1 MSEINY
7 KYVSI
12 KLGNHKPPVFKVI
25 KNQDWIEFGVEPPY
39 KNNYPKYLQSLYERA
54 NLHGAFLK
62 AKHYYISGA
71 GLTIDK
77 SAKTVG
83 DISELL
89 QMLKETN
96 SLGESISDILNKCVL
111 DYVIFGGCYVEVNWS
126 INGKKFE
133 ITHMPFN
140 NLRRSVNNDGFW
152 YSNDWSQ
159 SKQNQTKEKTDLE
172 FIPDYDAEN
181 ASGKQI
187 YALKSYGLGTEYYPK
202 PEYLGLV
209 PCAEV
214 ETEISNYHL
223 NAIKSGFHIGTIIT
237 FIGKPSPT
245 EQDEIERQLKN
256 KFQGTDAA
264 GSLLLQFTR
273 DKDGQPQITR
283 LSADDLDKKFETLT
297 KWVDQQLTAGHHM
310 SPIIAG
316 IKTEGQLGGRT
327 EIDLAFDLFKNTW
340 VKPNQ
345 KVIENWINQLYEFY
359 GFEDRIKFKE
369 VRPVAP
375 FDYKDILSYM
385 TNNEVR
391 ELIGLSTLKEDTS
404 EKQQQFAK
412 DKFQDSYSDY
422 PDAVKNN
429 AKNALDWAEKN
440 GWGDCGTEV
449 GKQRANQLAKGEAVS
464 IDTIKRMYSFLS
476 RHEENADK
484 SKGYGDGC
492 GQLMYDAWGGKA
504 ALRWAESKIN
514 QVEKKQNL
522 SQVTVEDIIISEF
535 SQVGES
541 TSFYNIIESRE
552 MTPEDYQSYAT
563 SLEKSILAILE
574 KDPLAT
580 DRTIAEA
587 LKKEEKTI
595 TEAIARMVSD
605 GLVEMG
611 EKNQEGVQIRKA
623 KVSSE
628 GKDLAEE
635 SKVAEM
641 EVRYFYDWKTE
652 IPSTQRDTSAHPSRP
667 FCKRLMDL
675 DKLYTRA
682 DIDRIS
688 NRVGLNVFMYGGGW
702 WNMGNGTNSPSCRHI
717 WKSVIVKRK

>member
-159 SKQNQTKEKTDLE
+159 TKQNQTKEKTELE
-172 FIPDYDAEN
+172 FIPDYDAES

-412 DKFQDSYSDY
+412 DEFQDSYSDY

-440 GWGDCGTEV
+440 GWGDCGTPV
-449 GKQRANQLAKGEAVS
+449 GKKRAADLSAGRPVS

-504 ALRWAESKIN
+504 GLRWAESKIN

-522 SQVTVEDIIISEF
+522 SEVTVEDIIISEF

-541 TSFYNIIESRE
+541 TEFYNIIESRD

-587 LKKEEKTI
+587 LKRQEKTI
-595 TEAIARMVSD
+595 TETIAKMVSD
-605 GLVEMG
+605 GLIEMG
-611 EKNQEGVQIRKA
+611 EKTQEGVEIRKA

-635 SKVAEM
+635 SKVSEM
-641 EVRYFYDWKTE
+641 EVRYFYSWKTGFDDADLK
-652 IPSTQRDTSAHPSRP
+652 TSRP
-667 FCKRLMDL
+667 FCKRLMSL
-675 DKLYTRA
+675 DKLYTRT
-682 DIDRIS
+682 DIDKIS
-688 NRVGLNVFMYGGGW
+688 SRVGLNVFMYGGGW
-702 WNMGNGTNSPSCRHI
+702 WNMGNGVNSPSCRHI

>member
-7 KYVSI
+7 KYVNI

-39 KNNYPKYLQSLYERA
+39 KNNYPKYLQSLFERA

-62 AKHYYISGA
+62 AKQYYISGA

-111 DYVIFGGCYVEVNWS
+111 DYVLFGGCYVEVNWS

-140 NLRRSVNNDGFW
+140 NLRRSVNNDGYW

-159 SKQNQTKEKTDLE
+159 SKQNQTKEKTELE
-172 FIPDYDAEN
+172 FIPDYDVEN
-181 ASGKQI
+181 GSGKQI
-187 YALKSYGLGTEYYPK
+187 YALKSYGIGTEYYPK

-283 LSADDLDKKFETLT
+283 LAADDLDKKFETLT

-316 IKTEGQLGGRT
+316 IKTEGQLGGRS

-345 KVIENWINQLYEFY
+345 KVLENWINKLYEFY
-359 GFEDRIKFKE
+359 GFEDRIRFKE
-369 VRPVAP
+369 VRPIAP
-375 FDYKDILSYM
+375 FEYKDVLSYM
-385 TNNEVR
+385 TNNEIR
-391 ELIGLSTLKEDTS
+391 ELIGLSKLKEDTS
-404 EKQQQFAK
+404 EKQQQF
-412 DKFQDSYSDY
+412 
-422 PDAVKNN
+422 N
-429 AKNALDWAEKN
+429 
-440 GWGDCGTEV
+440 
-449 GKQRANQLAKGEAVS
+449 
-464 IDTIKRMYSFLS
+464 
-476 RHEENADK
+476 K
-484 SKGYGDGC
+484 S
-492 GQLMYDAWGGKA
+492 Q
-504 ALRWAESKIN
+504 
-514 QVEKKQNL
+514 
-522 SQVTVEDIIISEF
+522 TVEDIIISEF
-535 SQVGES
+535 SATGEDA
-541 TSFYNIIESRE
+541 SFYNVIESRE
-552 MTPEDYQSYAT
+552 ITPEDFQSYAT
-563 SLEKSILAILE
+563 ALEKSILAILE

-580 DRTIAEA
+580 DKSIGEA
-587 LKKEEKTI
+587 LKKDESTI
-595 TEAIARMVSD
+595 TEAINKMIED
-605 GLVEMG
+605 GLIEMG
-611 EKNQEGVQIRKA
+611 EKTQEGEVIRKA

-628 GKDLAEE
+628 GKSLAEE
-635 SKVAEM
+635 SKVADS
-641 EVRYFYDWKTE
+641 EVKYFYDWKTGFDN
-652 IPSTQRDTSAHPSRP
+652 SDLKTSRP
-667 FCKRLMDL
+667 FCKKLMDL
-675 DKLYTRA
+675 NRYYSREQ
-682 DIDRIS
+682 IDAIS
-688 NRVGLNVFMYGGGW
+688 AKVGLNVFMYGGGW

>member
-172 FIPDYDAEN
+172 FIPDYDTEN

-404 EKQQQFAK
+404 QKQQQFAK
-412 DKFQDSYSDY
+412 DEFQDSYSDY

-440 GWGDCGTEV
+440 GWGDCGTDV

-476 RHEENADK
+476 RHEENANK

-541 TSFYNIIESRE
+541 TEFYNIIESRD

-587 LKKEEKTI
+587 LKKDEKTI

-623 KVSSE
+623 KVSAE

-641 EVRYFYDWKTE
+641 EVRYFYDWKTGFND
-652 IPSTQRDTSAHPSRP
+652 SDLKTSRP

-702 WNMGNGTNSPSCRHI
+702 WNMGNGVNSPSCRHI

>member
-1 MSEINY
+1 MNEINY

-12 KLGNHKPPVFKVI
+12 KLGNHKPPIFKVV

-62 AKHYYISGA
+62 AKQYYISGA
-71 GLTIDK
+71 GLTIDR

-159 SKQNQTKEKTDLE
+159 TKQNQTKEKTELE
-172 FIPDYDAEN
+172 FIPDYDTEN

-187 YALKSYGLGTEYYPK
+187 YALKSYGIGTEYYPK

-283 LSADDLDKKFETLT
+283 LTADDLDKKFETLT

-316 IKTEGQLGGRT
+316 IKTEGQLGGRS

-345 KVIENWINQLYEFY
+345 KVIENWINKLYEFY

-369 VRPVAP
+369 VRPIAP
-375 FDYKDILSYM
+375 FDYSTILSYM
-385 TNNEVR
+385 TKDEIR
-391 ELIGLSTLKEDTS
+391 EYAGLARLKENTGSVSLADTLGVIS
-404 EKQQQFAK
+404 PLVATKVLEKMT
-412 DKFQDSYSDY
+412 DDEIRSIVNLNS
-422 PDAVKNN
+422 
-429 AKNALDWAEKN
+429 L
-440 GWGDCGTEV
+440 TEE
-449 GKQRANQLAKGEAVS
+449 QRTTLNPTQEFSTQS
-464 IDTIKRMYSFLS
+464 IS
-476 RHEENADK
+476 
-484 SKGYGDGC
+484 
-492 GQLMYDAWGGKA
+492 
-504 ALRWAESKIN
+504 
-514 QVEKKQNL
+514 
-522 SQVTVEDIIISEF
+522 VEDIIISEF

-541 TSFYNIIESRE
+541 TSFYNVIESRD

-580 DRTIAEA
+580 DRTIGEA
-587 LKKEEKTI
+587 LKKDEKTI
-595 TEAIARMVSD
+595 TETIAKMVSD
-605 GLVEMG
+605 GLIEMG
-611 EKNQEGVQIRKA
+611 EKNQEGVEIRKA
-623 KVSSE
+623 KVSAE
-628 GKDLAEE
+628 GKDLAED

-641 EVRYFYDWKTE
+641 EVRYFYDWKTG
-652 IPSTQRDTSAHPSRP
+652 IPSGEKDTSAHPSRP

-675 DKLYTRA
+675 DKLYTRT

-702 WNMGNGTNSPSCRHI
+702 WNMGNGVNSPSCRHI

>member
-39 KNNYPKYLQSLYERA
+39 KNNYPKYLQSLFERA

-62 AKHYYISGA
+62 AKQYYISGA

-96 SLGESISDILNKCVL
+96 SLGESISEILNKCVL

-159 SKQNQTKEKTDLE
+159 TKQNQTKEKTELE
-172 FIPDYDAEN
+172 FIPDYDPEN
-181 ASGKQI
+181 TSGKQI

-345 KVIENWINQLYEFY
+345 KVIENWINKLYEFY
-359 GFEDRIKFKE
+359 GFEDRIRFKE

-404 EKQQQFAK
+404 EKQQEF
-412 DKFQDSYSDY
+412 S
-422 PDAVKNN
+422 
-429 AKNALDWAEKN
+429 
-440 GWGDCGTEV
+440 
-449 GKQRANQLAKGEAVS
+449 KQ
-464 IDTIKRMYSFLS
+464 
-476 RHEENADK
+476 
-484 SKGYGDGC
+484 
-492 GQLMYDAWGGKA
+492 
-504 ALRWAESKIN
+504 
-514 QVEKKQNL
+514 
-522 SQVTVEDIIISEF
+522 SQTVEDIIISEF

-541 TSFYNIIESRE
+541 TSFYNVIESRD

-587 LKKEEKTI
+587 LKREEKTI
-595 TEAIARMVSD
+595 TEAITKMVSD
-605 GLVEMG
+605 GLIEIG
-611 EKNQEGVQIRKA
+611 EKNQQGVDIRKA
-623 KVSSE
+623 KVSIE

-635 SKVAEM
+635 SKVAQM
-641 EVRYFYDWKTE
+641 EVRYFYSWKSE
-652 IPSTQRDTSAHPSRP
+652 VPSSQRDTSAHPSRP

-675 DKLYTRA
+675 DKLYTRE

-688 NRVGLNVFMYGGGW
+688 SRVGLNVFMYGGGW
-702 WNMGNGTNSPSCRHI
+702 WNMGNGVNSPSCRHI

>member
-1 MSEINY
+1 MNEINY

-12 KLGNHKPPVFKVI
+12 KLGNHKPPIFKVV

-62 AKHYYISGA
+62 AKQYYISGA
-71 GLTIDK
+71 GLTIDR

-159 SKQNQTKEKTDLE
+159 TKQNQTKEKTELE
-172 FIPDYDAEN
+172 FIPDYDTEN

-187 YALKSYGLGTEYYPK
+187 YALKSYGIGTEYYPK

-283 LSADDLDKKFETLT
+283 LTADDLDKKFETLT

-316 IKTEGQLGGRT
+316 IKTEGQLGGRS

-345 KVIENWINQLYEFY
+345 KVLENWINKLYEFY

-369 VRPVAP
+369 VRPIAP
-375 FDYKDILSYM
+375 FDYSTILSYM
-385 TNNEVR
+385 TKDEIR
-391 ELIGLSTLKEDTS
+391 EYAGLARLKEDTGS
-404 EKQQQFAK
+404 VSLADTLGVISPLVATKVLEKMTDDEIRSIVNLKELTEEQKTVLNPTQQFST
-412 DKFQDSYSDY
+412 Q
-422 PDAVKNN
+422 
-429 AKNALDWAEKN
+429 
-440 GWGDCGTEV
+440 
-449 GKQRANQLAKGEAVS
+449 S
-464 IDTIKRMYSFLS
+464 IS
-476 RHEENADK
+476 
-484 SKGYGDGC
+484 
-492 GQLMYDAWGGKA
+492 
-504 ALRWAESKIN
+504 
-514 QVEKKQNL
+514 
-522 SQVTVEDIIISEF
+522 VEDIIISEF

-541 TSFYNIIESRE
+541 TSFYNVIESRD

-580 DRTIAEA
+580 DRTIGEA
-587 LKKEEKTI
+587 LKKNEKTI
-595 TEAIARMVSD
+595 TETIAKMVSD
-605 GLVEMG
+605 GLIDMG
-611 EKNQEGVQIRKA
+611 EKNQEGVEIRKA

-641 EVRYFYDWKTE
+641 EVRYFYDWKTG
-652 IPSTQRDTSAHPSRP
+652 IPSGEKDTSAHPSRP

-675 DKLYTRA
+675 DKLYTRT

-702 WNMGNGTNSPSCRHI
+702 WNMGDGVNSPSCRHI

>member
-159 SKQNQTKEKTDLE
+159 SKQNQTKEKTELE
-172 FIPDYDAEN
+172 FIPDYDIEN

-316 IKTEGQLGGRT
+316 IKTEGQLGGRS

-345 KVIENWINQLYEFY
+345 KVIENWINKLYEFY

-369 VRPVAP
+369 VRPIAP
-375 FDYKDILSYM
+375 FDYSTILSYM
-385 TNNEVR
+385 TKDEIR
-391 ELIGLSTLKEDTS
+391 EYAGLARLKEDTGS
-404 EKQQQFAK
+404 VSLADTLGVISPLVATKVLEKMTDDEIRSIVNLKELTEEQRTILNPTQQFST
-412 DKFQDSYSDY
+412 Q
-422 PDAVKNN
+422 
-429 AKNALDWAEKN
+429 
-440 GWGDCGTEV
+440 
-449 GKQRANQLAKGEAVS
+449 S
-464 IDTIKRMYSFLS
+464 IS
-476 RHEENADK
+476 
-484 SKGYGDGC
+484 
-492 GQLMYDAWGGKA
+492 
-504 ALRWAESKIN
+504 
-514 QVEKKQNL
+514 
-522 SQVTVEDIIISEF
+522 VEDIIISEF

-541 TSFYNIIESRE
+541 TSFYNIIESRD

-623 KVSSE
+623 KVSSD

-702 WNMGNGTNSPSCRHI
+702 WNMGNGVNSPSCRHI